1 MKRLLGITVLVALSL
16 IASQV
21 WADVIGA
28 RTQTNALVVG
38 DNEACGTLTLIP
50 TTGTSTS
57 MPFITVADN
66 QRVVVTFS
74 AECSVK
80 APDNDTWLNIDILVD
95 GVEAPP
101 SQTTDNAFC
110 TSRGNNALDGWVS
123 ASLSVVFVVPEPGL
137 HSVVVRG
144 SLVGCSDTTD
154 DQWRID
160 DATTVIQANL

>member
-1 MKRLLGITVLVALSL
+1 MQRSLGLTALAVLSL

-28 RTQTNALVVG
+28 RTQTTPLVVG
-38 DNEACGTLTLIP
+38 DDEACATVTLVP
-50 TTGTSTS
+50 TTGASTS
-57 MPFITVADN
+57 MPFVAVADN
-66 QRVVVTFS
+66 QRVVVTFT

-80 APDNDTWLNIDILVD
+80 APNTSTWLNIDILID

-110 TSRGNNALDGWVS
+110 TSRGNNVLDGWVS
-123 ASLSVVFVVPEPGL
+123 ASLSVVFVVPAPGL
-137 HSVVVRG
+137 HNVVVRG
-144 SLVGCSDTTD
+144 SLVGCSDATD